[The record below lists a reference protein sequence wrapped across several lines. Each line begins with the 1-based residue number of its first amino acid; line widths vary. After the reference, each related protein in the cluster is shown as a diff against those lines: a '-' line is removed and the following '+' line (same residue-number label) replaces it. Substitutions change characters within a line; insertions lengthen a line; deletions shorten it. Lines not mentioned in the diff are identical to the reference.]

1 MALLL
6 KCANGHE
13 WEVSIDESMGPSL
26 SPLSCPTCGASAL
39 SDGQTVGS
47 SSDQATVTPDELPPA
62 PLAAPQASRRPHIP
76 GYEILKE
83 LGRGGM
89 GVVYLARQISL
100 KRVVALKMLLSGSHA
115 SEKEMARF
123 RTEAETLASLNHSNI
138 VHIYDVGEQEGF
150 AFLTMEY
157 VEAGNL
163 AEKLA
168 GKQQP
173 ARESARFVQLLA
185 GAVHAAH
192 SRGIIHRDL
201 KPANIL
207 LQNPE
212 SQLQN
217 EQVSVAN
224 FLSATPKITDFG
236 LAKRSD
242 GLGLTQTGAVLGTP
256 SYMAP
261 EQAQSKANEIGAC
274 TDVYALG
281 AILYE
286 MLTGRPPFGEATLLE
301 TLRKVVDAEPLPP
314 SRFCQVPQTLEMICL
329 RCLEK
334 SPQRRFKSA
343 LELAEHLDRFLKEE
357 SKPVAA
363 KRKRKPVVIGVL
375 VALLT
380 LGLVV
385 WISKS
390 KAPNDT
396 GNQPG
401 ESKDAGEVVPD
412 KTKEVAKPGAP
423 DEKGKGD
430 TIVKELTNKD
440 QASPQTDNKGG
451 YKVEILSPPGTKP
464 PEKQP

>member
-1 MALLL
+1 M
-6 KCANGHE
+6 E
-13 WEVSIDESMGPSL
+13 TSF

-39 SDGQTVGS
+39 SDRQTVGS

-62 PLAAPQASRRPHIP
+62 PLSAPQASRRPHVP

-89 GVVYLARQISL
+89 GVVYLAQQISL
-100 KRVVALKMLLSGSHA
+100 KRVVALKMLLSGPHA

-138 VHIYDVGEQEGF
+138 VHIYDVGEQDGF
-150 AFLTMEY
+150 AYLTMEY

-173 ARESARFVQLLA
+173 ARESAKFVQLLA

-212 SQLQN
+212 SQLRS
-217 EQVSVAN
+217 ERASSAN
-224 FLSATPKITDFG
+224 FLSAIPKITDFG

-242 GLGLTQTGAVLGTP
+242 GIGLTQTGAVLGTP

-261 EQAQSKANEIGAC
+261 EQAQSKTNEIGVC

-301 TLRKVVDAEPLPP
+301 TLRKVVDAQPLPP
-314 SRFCQVPQTLEMICL
+314 SRFCQVPKTLEKICL

-334 SPQRRFKSA
+334 SPQNRFKSA
-343 LELAEHLDRFLKEE
+343 LELAENLDCFLKEE
-357 SKPVAA
+357 SKPVPAT
-363 KRKRKPVVIGVL
+363 RKRMPVVIGVL
-375 VALLT
+375 ATLLI
-380 LGLVV
+380 LGFII
-385 WISKS
+385 WDSTS
-390 KAPNDT
+390 KAPSDT
-396 GNQPG
+396 GNQPSG
-401 ESKDAGEVVPD
+401 SKDAGGVVPD
-412 KTKEVAKPGAP
+412 KPKEDTKPSAADDKGQSGSI
-423 DEKGKGD
+423 EKK
-430 TIVKELTNKD
+430 ITNKNPTP
-440 QASPQTDNKGG
+440 SPIENKSGLQ
-451 YKVEILSPPGTKP
+451 VEILPSPGSKP